1 MEKAKEQDT
10 EPSLSNHLTSNL
22 KEDHLICL
30 IKFGKKR
37 HLEKMLKDGEIY
49 FNTVDSYTDSN
60 EPERGDLNE
69 GADWIEN
76 AQFTSVK
83 VQHPTLGEHIFSP
96 KKNELG
102 KLIQYNFYYLSHSLF
117 AITPNTFSKSDVFQ
131 IDQRISEFGDSA
143 LMIIKPY
150 ELLRNIVTELK
161 RQNVRYEIKGI
172 EYQDLSQSG
181 RIEMNPFI
189 KDIEF
194 AHQNEY
200 RIIIENLSNASRSI
214 HIGSMEDYTVLVDSK
229 SMIETIWKAKR
240 KIKIVEGER

>member
-1 MEKAKEQDT
+1 MEKTKEQDIT
-10 EPSLSNHLTSNL
+10 PPLSNHLTSKL

-30 IKFGKKR
+30 IKFGKKH

-76 AQFTSVK
+76 GQFANIK
-83 VQHPTLGEHIFSP
+83 VEHQTLGEHTFTP
-96 KKNELG
+96 KMNELG

-131 IDQRISEFGDSA
+131 IEQRMLEFGDSA
-143 LMIIKPY
+143 LMIKKPY
-150 ELLRNIVTELK
+150 ELLQNIVTELK
-161 RQNVRYEIKGI
+161 RQSVKYEIKEI

-200 RIIIENLSNASRSI
+200 RIIIENLNNASRSI
-214 HIGSMEDYTVLVDSK
+214 HIDSMEGYTVLVDSK
-229 SMIETIWKAKR
+229 SMIGTIWEAKR
-240 KIKIVEGER
+240 NLC